1 MTFISVDYL
10 IPRANHILVR
20 DIHMIFYSHVIKHH
34 ILALGMI
41 IIILVYINQA
51 IMHIHGLILTIAQSA
66 HSIDYLGES
75 YTRS

>member
-1 MTFISVDYL
+1 MTFISVPCS

-20 DIHMIFYSHVIKHH
+20 DIHMIFKSHVINHH

-51 IMHIHGLILTIAQSA
+51 IMPIHGLILTIVQSA
-66 HSIDYLGES
+66 HSIDYLDES

>member
-20 DIHMIFYSHVIKHH
+20 DIHMIFKSHVINHH

-51 IMHIHGLILTIAQSA
+51 IMPIHGLILTIAQSA
-66 HSIDYLGES
+66 HSIDYLDES